1 MFGFIPADKVEI
13 FQSISSSQ
21 KETLLVINAPLIVP
35 SFQSTPSSQRE
46 TQLHVINNDV
56 QYFNPLPPRRGRHK
70 FAWDNVLHDDFNPLP
85 PRRERQQAIRL
96 RQGVMYFNPLSLYR
110 KRRNCL
116 RSRSGICHFNPLSLC
131 WERRPSTTRTK
142 TDRGISIHSP
152 SAGRD
157 HKSMLHMIE
166 FIISIHS
173 PSAGRDG
180 LSVLWGVVCRI

>member
-96 RQGVMYFNPLSLYR
+96 RQGVMSVSYTHLDVY
-110 KRRNCL
+110 KRQASYPIANA
-116 RSRSGICHFNPLSLC
+116 SV
-131 WERRPSTTRTK
+131 
-142 TDRGISIHSP
+142 
-152 SAGRD
+152 
-157 HKSMLHMIE
+157 
-166 FIISIHS
+166 
-173 PSAGRDG
+173 
-180 LSVLWGVVCRI
+180 LSVNLPLNV